1 MSIGRVGGVAEARY
15 SRLPSLM
22 AGMLCLAAGAASL
35 IGRFT
40 LSVSA
45 YLVALIVGC
54 LLLFL
59 QRRQAMRATRRA
71 STSRLGRMGILERL
85 AVWAVLGAC
94 VANGVVISLHLSR
107 LQWGL

>member
-15 SRLPSLM
+15 SRLPSLL
-22 AGMLCLAAGAASL
+22 AVMLCLGAGAASL
-35 IGRFT
+35 LGRFP
-40 LSVSA
+40 LSVGA
-45 YLVALIVGC
+45 YLVALIIGC

-59 QRRQAMRATRRA
+59 QRRYAMRATRRA
-71 STSRLGRMGILERL
+71 STSRLGRMSLLERL